1 MSCLDICALNDPLI
15 EEANPSKIL
24 YSLLIP
30 NPKVYVSSTVGGN
43 VDEQEET
50 ELKTH
55 FLALETALMWTAAQ
69 ERDENMMNI
78 LCIFFFDLD
87 PFLKNQE
94 VPLSA
99 ISYRLPYRISD

>member
-1 MSCLDICALNDPLI
+1 MSKHNHVQASPLLSFNQPFRPPHFKGQFLPSHHITSPYMSCLDICALNDPLI

-55 FLALETALMWTAAQ
+55 FLALETALM
-69 ERDENMMNI
+69 
-78 LCIFFFDLD
+78 
-87 PFLKNQE
+87 
-94 VPLSA
+94 
-99 ISYRLPYRISD
+99 